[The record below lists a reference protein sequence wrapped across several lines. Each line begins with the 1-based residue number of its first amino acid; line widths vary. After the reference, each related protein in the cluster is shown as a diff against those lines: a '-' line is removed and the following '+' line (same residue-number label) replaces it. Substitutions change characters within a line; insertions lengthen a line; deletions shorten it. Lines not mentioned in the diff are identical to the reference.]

1 MVRRGRRRRA
11 DSRYAEQAVR
21 LASWLRARR
30 ELAGFSQEQLAARA
44 GVAVAT
50 VRNIETCTVVE
61 PGYFTIMALTHAL
74 NADPADLPT

>member
-1 MVRRGRRRRA
+1 M
-11 DSRYAEQAVR
+11 R

-30 ELAGFSQEQLAARA
+30 EHLGLSQEQLAARA

-61 PGYFTIMALTHAL
+61 PGYFTIMALIQAL
-74 NADPADLPT
+74 NADSADLPE